1 MSLMLRVIST
11 NMASGSVEVD
21 RVIDHDN
28 REDRIWLGRHCFW
41 AFRNG
46 RSITTQAV
54 SDGAGK

>member
-28 REDRIWLGRHCFW
+28 REDRVWLGRHCFW

-54 SDGAGK
+54 SDGSEK